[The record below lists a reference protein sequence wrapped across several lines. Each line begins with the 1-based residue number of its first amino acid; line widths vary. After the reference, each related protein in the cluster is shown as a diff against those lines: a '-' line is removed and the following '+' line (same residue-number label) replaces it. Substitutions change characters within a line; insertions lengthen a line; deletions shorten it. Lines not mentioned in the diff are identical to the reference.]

1 MIDPYLLTPG
11 PFEGAHHHQI
21 GVQPMLRHRHSR
33 RDPVALRHIARILL
47 RRADNIADREQKRR
61 LDRQA
66 FALVQEAMRS
76 QLAGDSGQDRSGR
89 RPN

>member
-1 MIDPYLLTPG
+1 
-11 PFEGAHHHQI
+11 
-21 GVQPMLRHRHSR
+21 MLYHRESR

-47 RRADNIADREQKRR
+47 SRADNIADREQKRR

-76 QLAGDSGQDRSGR
+76 QFVADSWQRKSGGG
-89 RPN
+89 PN

>member
-1 MIDPYLLTPG
+1 
-11 PFEGAHHHQI
+11 
-21 GVQPMLRHRHSR
+21 MLYHRESR

-47 RRADNIADREQKRR
+47 SRADNIADREQKRR

-76 QLAGDSGQDRSGR
+76 QLAAESWQDRRGR
-89 RPN
+89 GPN

>member
-1 MIDPYLLTPG
+1 
-11 PFEGAHHHQI
+11 
-21 GVQPMLRHRHSR
+21 MLYHREPR

-47 RRADNIADREQKRR
+47 RRGDSIADREQKRR

-76 QLAGDSGQDRSGR
+76 QYVADSWQGRSGLG
-89 RPN
+89 PN